1 MAAAAAAS
9 AAAVAAASA
18 AGDSASSAADAHPS
32 VVISASRTS
41 AGTAWSDPVVVKH
54 RKSPKERSIFV
65 IYMGGTLGMKP
76 NEEGALEPA
85 PGYLLSRMREMREFA
100 EDEMPAVTLVEH
112 EPLLDS
118 SDMGPPEWIGIVEVL
133 HRHYYDYDGFV
144 VIMGTD
150 TMAYAASAASFMMEN
165 LGKPV
170 VFTGSMVPL
179 CELYNDAKRNLVVAC
194 ILAGYVDVPEVTL
207 FINSTLFRGNRVTK
221 VDSHGLDAFDS
232 PNYAPLVRLATGF
245 RVNFAAFRPQPKG
258 RFRISTELCDEIAVL
273 RMVPGFSDNYI
284 NAIIEHTPTI
294 RGIVLQLYG
303 TGNAAQRNGSF
314 MAAVQAAIRR
324 GIMVV
329 ATTQCAKGG
338 VKLETYALG
347 RRLLQAGVISA
358 GDMTTEGCT
367 CKLAWLLARPGAS
380 LEKTRRAFRKN
391 LRGELTESDAFVTS
405 HGATVSS
412 IIEDHSVAH
421 GGASGALSVAEMRS
435 AAGRPSRLGVHRR
448 TGTAGSLLGGVASM
462 DMILKGAFFLIA
474 PLIILVVGLGIAVGL
489 ASRAL
494 GLHTNRGWRAGPRF
508 DGSVGA
514 VCSAI
519 GSVGAVISTI
529 FIYVVIVPG
538 WEMQITGLAPFLFVA
553 LGAYAF
559 SPRRHR
565 GSAME
570 ARKRGVKAATQPE
583 RARDDDEQLGSSGSD
598 SGDDSVSSDED
609 VPKGSHARPGRAPKD
624 EPEPDSDDWLLFLA
638 AFLGFCIAMASA
650 VALLRADTELDRSY
664 VMGAA
669 MVIIAVSAM
678 GSSLCA
684 KGKNTAGLEDDS
696 VSPLLVFVVAGGFG
710 LLLGGLFGD
719 LSRRFPAGTI
729 LIPGVF

>member
-1 MAAAAAAS
+1 
-9 AAAVAAASA
+9 
-18 AGDSASSAADAHPS
+18 
-32 VVISASRTS
+32 
-41 AGTAWSDPVVVKH
+41 
-54 RKSPKERSIFV
+54 
-65 IYMGGTLGMKP
+65 MGGTLGMKP
-76 NEEGALEPA
+76 NEEGARQPDGAVQVRPAALVDALPTFRGALEPA

-100 EDEMPAVTLVEH
+100 EDEMPAVH

-221 VDSHGLDAFDS
+221 VSYAPPSRAQVWQGLLPGGGQPLQDQVDSHGLDAFDS

-338 VKLETYALG
+338 VKLETYA
-347 RRLLQAGVISA
+347 
-358 GDMTTEGCT
+358 
-367 CKLAWLLARPGAS
+367 
-380 LEKTRRAFRKN
+380 
-391 LRGELTESDAFVTS
+391 
-405 HGATVSS
+405 
-412 IIEDHSVAH
+412 
-421 GGASGALSVAEMRS
+421 
-435 AAGRPSRLGVHRR
+435 
-448 TGTAGSLLGGVASM
+448 
-462 DMILKGAFFLIA
+462 
-474 PLIILVVGLGIAVGL
+474 
-489 ASRAL
+489 
-494 GLHTNRGWRAGPRF
+494 
-508 DGSVGA
+508 
-514 VCSAI
+514 
-519 GSVGAVISTI
+519 
-529 FIYVVIVPG
+529 
-538 WEMQITGLAPFLFVA
+538 
-553 LGAYAF
+553 
-559 SPRRHR
+559 
-565 GSAME
+565 
-570 ARKRGVKAATQPE
+570 
-583 RARDDDEQLGSSGSD
+583 
-598 SGDDSVSSDED
+598 
-609 VPKGSHARPGRAPKD
+609 
-624 EPEPDSDDWLLFLA
+624 
-638 AFLGFCIAMASA
+638 
-650 VALLRADTELDRSY
+650 
-664 VMGAA
+664 
-669 MVIIAVSAM
+669 
-678 GSSLCA
+678 
-684 KGKNTAGLEDDS
+684 
-696 VSPLLVFVVAGGFG
+696 
-710 LLLGGLFGD
+710 
-719 LSRRFPAGTI
+719 
-729 LIPGVF
+729 